1 MRVIKIIGAGQSG
14 LQLGI
19 GLLRHE
25 YDVTVVTNRN
35 RREVGQGRVLSSQC
49 MFDMALQHERDVGL
63 NLWDRECPPID
74 GIGLTI
80 VDTDGSRAIDW
91 AARLDAPAQSVD
103 QRVKMPAW
111 MDEFE
116 RLGGKLSIMHVSLDE
131 LDQLAGDADLVLV
144 ASGKGEVGRI
154 FKRDNEKS
162 TFDKPMRALALTYV
176 ANMVPRD
183 EYAAVCFNII
193 PGIGEYFVFPAL
205 TTTGPCEVMVFEGI
219 PGGPMDCWAEVK
231 KPDQHL
237 EKSKQ
242 ILQEFLPWE
251 AERCRDL
258 RLTDDN
264 GILAGRFSPIVKEP
278 IGRLPSH
285 TAVLGMADT
294 VCLNDPITG
303 QGSNNA
309 SKSAAIYLDAIL
321 LRESDPFD
329 EEWMQQ
335 TFDAVWDDA
344 QWVTRWTNSLLIPP
358 TENMQQLLA
367 AAQTQPELASR
378 IVNAFSDPTDFFPWW
393 EDPQSADQIPGTGR
407 ENTARS

>member
-1 MRVIKIIGAGQSG
+1 MRAIKIIGAGQSG
-14 LQLGI
+14 LQLSI
-19 GLLRHE
+19 GLLRHG

-35 RREVGQGRVLSSQC
+35 RREVEQGRVLSSQC
-49 MFDMALQHERDVGL
+49 MFNMALQHERDVGL

-116 RLGGKLSIMHVSLDE
+116 RLGGKLSIMQVSLDE

-162 TFDKPMRALALTYV
+162 TFDQPMRALSLTYV
-176 ANMVPRD
+176 ADMVPRD

-231 KPDQHL
+231 SPGQHL
-237 EKSKQ
+237 QKSKQ
-242 ILQEFLPWE
+242 ILEHFLPWE
-251 AERCRDL
+251 AERCRDIQ
-258 RLTDDN
+258 LTDDN
-264 GILAGRFSPIVKEP
+264 GILAGRFSPIIKEP
-278 IGRLPSH
+278 IGRLPSGA
-285 TAVLGMADT
+285 AVLGMADT

-309 SKSAAIYLDAIL
+309 SKSAAIYLDAIVS
-321 LRESDPFD
+321 RESGPFD
-329 EEWMQQ
+329 DEWMQQ
-335 TFDAVWDDA
+335 TFDAYWDYA
-344 QWVTRWTNSLLIPP
+344 QWVTHWTNSLLLPP
-358 TENMQQLLA
+358 TENMQKLLG
-367 AAQTQPELASR
+367 AAQTRPELASR
-378 IVNAFSDPTDFFPWW
+378 IVNGFSDPTTFFPWW
-393 EDPQSADQIPGTGR
+393 DDPQAADRLINSA
-407 ENTARS
+407 A

>member
-1 MRVIKIIGAGQSG
+1 MRAIKIIGAGQSG
-14 LQLGI
+14 LQLSI
-19 GLLRHE
+19 GLLRHG

-49 MFDMALQHERDVGL
+49 MFNMALQHERDVGL

-116 RLGGKLSIMHVSLDE
+116 RLGGKLSIMQVSLDE

-162 TFDKPMRALALTYV
+162 TFDQPMRALSLTYV
-176 ANMVPRD
+176 ADMVPRD

-231 KPDQHL
+231 SPGQHL
-237 EKSKQ
+237 QKSKQ
-242 ILQEFLPWE
+242 ILEHFLPWE
-251 AERCRDL
+251 AERCRDIQ
-258 RLTDDN
+258 LTDDN
-264 GILAGRFSPIVKEP
+264 GILAGRFSPIIKEP
-278 IGRLPSH
+278 IGRLPSGA
-285 TAVLGMADT
+285 AVLGMADT

-309 SKSAAIYLDAIL
+309 SKSAAIYLDAIVS
-321 LRESDPFD
+321 RESGPFD
-329 EEWMQQ
+329 DEWMQQ
-335 TFDAVWDDA
+335 TFDAYWDYA
-344 QWVTRWTNSLLIPP
+344 QWVTHWTNSLLLPP
-358 TENMQQLLA
+358 TENMQKLLG
-367 AAQTQPELASR
+367 AAQTRPELASR
-378 IVNAFSDPTDFFPWW
+378 IVNGFSDPTTFFPWW
-393 EDPQSADQIPGTGR
+393 DDPQAADRLINSA
-407 ENTARS
+407 A

>member
-1 MRVIKIIGAGQSG
+1 
-14 LQLGI
+14 
-19 GLLRHE
+19 
-25 YDVTVVTNRN
+25 
-35 RREVGQGRVLSSQC
+35 
-49 MFDMALQHERDVGL
+49 MFNMALQHERDVGL

-116 RLGGKLSIMHVSLDE
+116 RLGGKLSIMQVSLDE

-162 TFDKPMRALALTYV
+162 TFDQPMRALSLTYV
-176 ANMVPRD
+176 ADMVPRD

-231 KPDQHL
+231 SPGQHL
-237 EKSKQ
+237 QKSKQ
-242 ILQEFLPWE
+242 ILEHFLPWE
-251 AERCRDL
+251 AERCRDIQ
-258 RLTDDN
+258 LTDDN
-264 GILAGRFSPIVKEP
+264 GILAGRFSPIIKEP
-278 IGRLPSH
+278 IGRLPSGA
-285 TAVLGMADT
+285 AVLGMADT

-309 SKSAAIYLDAIL
+309 SKSAAIYLDAIVS
-321 LRESDPFD
+321 RESGPFD
-329 EEWMQQ
+329 DEWMQQ
-335 TFDAVWDDA
+335 TFDAYWDYA
-344 QWVTRWTNSLLIPP
+344 QWVTHWTNSLLLPP
-358 TENMQQLLA
+358 TENMQKLLG
-367 AAQTQPELASR
+367 AAQTRPELASR
-378 IVNAFSDPTDFFPWW
+378 IVNGFSDPTTFFPWW
-393 EDPQSADQIPGTGR
+393 DDPQAADRLINSA
-407 ENTARS
+407 A